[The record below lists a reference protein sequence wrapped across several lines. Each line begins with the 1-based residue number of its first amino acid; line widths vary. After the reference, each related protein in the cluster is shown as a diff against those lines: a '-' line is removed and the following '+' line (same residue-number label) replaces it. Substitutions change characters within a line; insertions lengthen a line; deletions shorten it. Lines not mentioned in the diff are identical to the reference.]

1 MVRPVFLFPGVFGK
15 RENFRRKFEELQR
28 SKCDARGM
36 DMISPQPLQT
46 RPYGVGIG
54 DDGVGVG
61 VEAVNGGVEER
72 SSAMTASGNSALTP
86 RTSELTIAFEGEVY
100 VFPAVTPEKVQA
112 VLLLLGGCDIPSC
125 APGSEF
131 LLQQQNSRGTVDPTW
146 NSKVSRRFASLVR
159 FREKRKER
167 CYDKKI
173 RYNCR
178 KEVAQRMN
186 RKNGQFASSKV
197 SNKVE
202 VGNWDSSDGTPSA
215 ESILRRCQHCGTS
228 EKCTPAMRRGPGGP
242 RSLCNACGLMWANK
256 GTLRD
261 LTKAGRAITYD
272 QNEGEISADVKPLSM
287 EPGNCYHDQ
296 VEQESPEETKP
307 SSLDSENPSMRLSD
321 QDIPDMQDI
330 RDIEEMQGT
339 TEIVTD
345 HVSLHVENSSV
356 ELDEQEALDEF
367 ANDSGTEFDIPENFD
382 DQMSVFSSL
391 TSNIGD

>member
-1 MVRPVFLFPGVFGK
+1 
-15 RENFRRKFEELQR
+15 
-28 SKCDARGM
+28 
-36 DMISPQPLQT
+36 MISPQPLQA
-46 RPYGVGIG
+46 RPYGVGVG
-54 DDGVGVG
+54 DDGVG

-72 SSAMTASGNSALTP
+72 SSAMAASGNSALTP

-112 VLLLLGGCDIPSC
+112 VLLLLGGCDVPSC
-125 APGSEF
+125 APSSEF

-321 QDIPDMQDI
+321 QDIPEMQDI

-339 TEIVTD
+339 AEIVTD

-367 ANDSGTEFDIPENFD
+367 ANASGTEFDIPESFD